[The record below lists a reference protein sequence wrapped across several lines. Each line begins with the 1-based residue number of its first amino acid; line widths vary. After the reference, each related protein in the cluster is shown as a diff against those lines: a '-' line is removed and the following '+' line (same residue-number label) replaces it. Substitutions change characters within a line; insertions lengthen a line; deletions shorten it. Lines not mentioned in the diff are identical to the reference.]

1 MVLDAVFISSD
12 FRFLLQF
19 QQAGRV
25 DKAVGSVEEG
35 SVGESYS
42 EFVENAVAFM
52 SVAEKMIT
60 GTDFEHS
67 AAQGGISPM
76 YAC

>member
-19 QQAGRV
+19 QQAGQV
-25 DKAVGSVEEG
+25 DKAVGIVEEG
-35 SVGESYS
+35 GVGEGCGG
-42 EFVENAVAFM
+42 FVENSVAFV
-52 SVAEKMIT
+52 SVTEKMIT
-60 GTDFEHS
+60 GADFEHS
-67 AAQGGISPM
+67 AAQGSISPM